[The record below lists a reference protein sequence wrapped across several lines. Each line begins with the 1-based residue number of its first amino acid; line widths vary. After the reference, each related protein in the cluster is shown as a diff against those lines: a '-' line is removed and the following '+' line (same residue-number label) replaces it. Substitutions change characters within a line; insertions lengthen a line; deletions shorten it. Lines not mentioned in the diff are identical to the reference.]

1 MKMKLAYIQFNDGLL
16 PSILGT
22 SIYNNF
28 LIHSVD
34 SLAPLIPFFL
44 ASWGVWGQI
53 GHSGGYEY
61 LWGVQLFLQQVTGS
75 GEDDRKQ
82 QQLSIT
88 LFLAIVNTT
97 SFNQVPWILL
107 APKSEARSL

>member
-1 MKMKLAYIQFNDGLL
+1 MTDSFHQYWEQVFI
-16 PSILGT
+16 I
-22 SIYNNF
+22 IF
-28 LIHSVD
+28 LIQSVD

-44 ASWGVWGQI
+44 AFWGVWGQI

-97 SFNQVPWILL
+97 SFNQFPWILL